1 MTQTIQMGT
10 DRDLNHPHPNPL
22 PSREREPFEHPRP
35 TYVPGR
41 RHVLDMDDFSR
52 KEIKDTFQNADAMR
66 EVMNRE
72 IKKVP
77 TLRGKTVIT
86 LFTEASTRTRVS
98 FEQAGKIL
106 SADVINVSGSGSS
119 VEKGESLYN
128 TALTL
133 QAMNAD
139 IIIIRHSHS
148 GAPHFLA
155 RHLDACVINAG
166 DGAHA
171 HPTQALLDM
180 YTMRNYFGRVEGLK
194 VAIVGDILYSR
205 VARSNLWGL
214 TAMGAD
220 VTLCAP
226 RTLLPQDLLDRRTEV
241 EGHPFA
247 DVRIVTDI
255 ESALE
260 GRGRGVRAAAPAR
273 TTAGR
278 TPAVAQGVLSRLWH
292 QRGAAKARQS
302 RRAGDAPRP
311 DERGRGDRPRS
322 RTRLAL
328 GDRGAGH
335 QRRRGP
341 HGAAVQRG
349 HTDQGRLPKTALE
362 EWEPPTKLPL
372 SI

>member
-1 MTQTIQMGT
+1 MTQTIQMANQAPGA
-10 DRDLNHPHPNPL
+10 NGSPQVA
-22 PSREREPFEHPRP
+22 PFERPRP
-35 TYVPGR
+35 RYVPGR
-41 RHVLDMDDFSR
+41 RHVLDMDDFS
-52 KEIKDTFQNADAMR
+52 KQEIEDTFQNADAMR

-77 TLRGKTVIT
+77 TLRGKTIIT

-139 IIIIRHSHS
+139 IIVIRHAHS

-194 VAIVGDILYSR
+194 VVIVGDILYSR

-214 TAMGAD
+214 TAMGAE

-226 RTLLPQDLLDRRTEV
+226 PTLLPQDLLDRRADV

-247 DVRIVTDI
+247 DVRIVTDV

-260 GRGRGVRAAAPAR
+260 GADVVYALRLQLERQQAGHLPSLREYSRSFGINEERLKLASPDALVMHPGPMNEGVEID
-273 TTAGR
+273 
-278 TPAVAQGVLSRLWH
+278 PAVAHGSRSMIEEQVTNGVAIRMALLYSVATPIREGYL
-292 QRGAAKARQS
+292 
-302 RRAGDAPRP
+302 RRP
-311 DERGRGDRPRS
+311 
-322 RTRLAL
+322 
-328 GDRGAGH
+328 
-335 QRRRGP
+335 
-341 HGAAVQRG
+341 
-349 HTDQGRLPKTALE
+349 
-362 EWEPPTKLPL
+362 
-372 SI
+372 

>member
-1 MTQTIQMGT
+1 MTQTIQV
-10 DRDLNHPHPNPL
+10 
-22 PSREREPFEHPRP
+22 ERSNGPTPVVPFERPKP

-41 RHVLDMDDFSR
+41 RHVLDMDDFTR
-52 KEIKDTFQNADAMR
+52 QEIEDTFQNADAMR

-139 IIIIRHSHS
+139 IIVIRHGHS

-214 TAMGAD
+214 TRMGAE

-226 RTLLPQDLLDRRTEV
+226 PTLLPQDLLGGRTSID
-241 EGHPFA
+241 GHPFA
-247 DVRIVTDI
+247 NVRIVTDI
-255 ESALE
+255 KSALDGADVVYALRLQLERQQAGHLPSLREYSREYGINEERLKLASPGALVMHPGPMNE
-260 GRGRGVRAAAPAR
+260 GVEID
-273 TTAGR
+273 
-278 TPAVAQGVLSRLWH
+278 PAVAHGSRSLIEEQVTNGVAIRMALLYSVATPIRE
-292 QRGAAKARQS
+292 GYS
-302 RRAGDAPRP
+302 RRP
-311 DERGRGDRPRS
+311 
-322 RTRLAL
+322 
-328 GDRGAGH
+328 
-335 QRRRGP
+335 
-341 HGAAVQRG
+341 
-349 HTDQGRLPKTALE
+349 
-362 EWEPPTKLPL
+362 
-372 SI
+372 

>member
-1 MTQTIQMGT
+1 MTQTIQT
-10 DRDLNHPHPNPL
+10 
-22 PSREREPFEHPRP
+22 ERTNGSFPVIPFERAKPR
-35 TYVPGR
+35 YVPGR

-52 KEIKDTFQNADAMR
+52 QEIEDTFQNADAMR
-66 EVMNRE
+66 DVMNRE

-171 HPTQALLDM
+171 HPTQALLDL

-194 VAIVGDILYSR
+194 VAIIGDILYSR

-226 RTLLPQDLLDRRTEV
+226 RTLLPQDLLDHRTRV

-247 DVRIVTDI
+247 DVRIVTDV
-255 ESALE
+255 ESALKGADVVYALRLQLERQQAGHLPSLREYSREYGISHERLRLTSPDALVMHPGPMNE
-260 GRGRGVRAAAPAR
+260 GVEID
-273 TTAGR
+273 
-278 TPAVAQGVLSRLWH
+278 PAVA
-292 QRGAAKARQS
+292 
-302 RRAGDAPRP
+302 
-311 DERGRGDRPRS
+311 
-322 RTRLAL
+322 
-328 GDRGAGH
+328 
-335 QRRRGP
+335 
-341 HGAAVQRG
+341 HGARSMIEEQVTNGVAIRM
-349 HTDQGRLPKTALE
+349 ALLYSVATPIRE
-362 EWEPPTKLPL
+362 GYPRRF
-372 SI
+372 

>member
-1 MTQTIQMGT
+1 MTQLIQ
-10 DRDLNHPHPNPL
+10 
-22 PSREREPFEHPRP
+22 RERTNGAPAVVPFERPRP

-52 KEIKDTFQNADAMR
+52 QEIEDTFQNADAMR

-139 IIIIRHSHS
+139 IIIIRHGHS

-214 TAMGAD
+214 TTMGAE

-226 RTLLPQDLLDRRTEV
+226 PTLLPQDLLDGRADID
-241 EGHPFA
+241 GHPFA
-247 DVRIVTDI
+247 NVRIVTAI

-260 GRGRGVRAAAPAR
+260 GADVVYALRLQLERQQAGHLPSLREYSREYGINEERLKLSSPGALVMHPGPMNEGVEID
-273 TTAGR
+273 
-278 TPAVAQGVLSRLWH
+278 PAVAHGSRSLIEEQVTNGVAIRMALLYSVATPIRE
-292 QRGAAKARQS
+292 GYP
-302 RRAGDAPRP
+302 RRP
-311 DERGRGDRPRS
+311 
-322 RTRLAL
+322 
-328 GDRGAGH
+328 
-335 QRRRGP
+335 
-341 HGAAVQRG
+341 
-349 HTDQGRLPKTALE
+349 
-362 EWEPPTKLPL
+362 
-372 SI
+372 